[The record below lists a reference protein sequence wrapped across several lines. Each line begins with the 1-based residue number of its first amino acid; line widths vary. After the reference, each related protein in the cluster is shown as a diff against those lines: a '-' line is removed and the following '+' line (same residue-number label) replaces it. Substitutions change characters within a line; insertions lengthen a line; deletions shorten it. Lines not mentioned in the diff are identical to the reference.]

1 MPAQKSTRKPAR
13 KGGLGRGLDA
23 LIPQDHPTGGFA
35 EILVAQIVPNPMQPR
50 SDFDQSG
57 IDALASSI
65 DLVGLLQPI
74 VVHAD
79 GEGYELVAGERRL
92 RAVKQLGWAEIAAVI
107 RESTDDENSLAEA
120 LVENLQR
127 EDLSG
132 LEEAAAFQQLL
143 EDFGM
148 THDDIGRRVGRSRSA
163 VTNTL
168 RLLQLPVPIQ
178 KMLVSGDL
186 TAGHAR
192 ALLGSEDEAYA
203 IHIAQRAVAEGWT
216 VRRVEEA
223 MRLRSSQG
231 RTTAGRSVGVRP
243 AAIIELEDRLQE
255 RLGTKVTIDY
265 RGKGGKITIKYA
277 SPEDLERIYRQL
289 FGPDS

>member
-1 MPAQKSTRKPAR
+1 MATRKPAR

-23 LIPQDHPTGGFA
+23 LIPQDHPTGGYA
-35 EILVAQIVPNPMQPR
+35 EIAVVQVAPNPKQPR
-50 SDFDQSG
+50 HEFEQAG
-57 IDALASSI
+57 IDTLAASI

-74 VVHAD
+74 VVQAD
-79 GEGYELVAGERRL
+79 GDGYVLVAGERRL
-92 RAVKQLGWAEIAAVI
+92 RAVKQLGWNEVAAVI
-107 RESTDDENSLAEA
+107 RESTDDEHSLTEA

-127 EDLSG
+127 EDLSV

-143 EDFGM
+143 EDFGL
-148 THDDIGRRVGRSRSA
+148 THDEIATRVGRSRSG
-163 VTNTL
+163 VSNTL
-168 RLLQLPVPIQ
+168 RLLQLPAPIQ

-192 ALLGSEDEAYA
+192 ALLGADDEAYA
-203 IHIAQRAVAEGWT
+203 IHLATRAVQEGWT

-223 MRLRSSQG
+223 IRLRSTPTPG
-231 RTTAGRSVGVRP
+231 VGGRSGGVRP

-277 SPEDLERIYRQL
+277 SADDLERIYRHL
-289 FGPDS
+289 FEPEA